1 MNAAP
6 RENRRANGTLND
18 SAIVVK
24 PKRPGLD
31 WLHTGDSTHQLD
43 LTSLDLIQE
52 LTSISFRN
60 TNEDV
65 TEVLRE
71 LFRWSCSKR
80 N

>member
-6 RENRRANGTLND
+6 REKRRANRTLNG

-24 PKRPGLD
+24 PKRPCLD
-31 WLHTGDSTHQLD
+31 WLYTGDSTHQLD

-60 TNEDV
+60 
-65 TEVLRE
+65 VLRM
-71 LFRWSCSKR
+71 RT
-80 N
+80 